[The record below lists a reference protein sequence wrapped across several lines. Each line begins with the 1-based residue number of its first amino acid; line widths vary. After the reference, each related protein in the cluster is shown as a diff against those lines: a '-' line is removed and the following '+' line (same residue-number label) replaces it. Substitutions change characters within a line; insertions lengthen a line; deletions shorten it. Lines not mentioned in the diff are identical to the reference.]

1 MTHFSAHRKSSGPA
15 ASAVLANRQKARRLV
30 SIFTGLLI
38 FLLLITAPTPIN
50 ARGGEEETDPL
61 TMEWDEI
68 VASARGSEVSFY
80 MWGGST
86 EINAWIDMQVA
97 EGLKAEYDIT
107 LKRVP
112 MDASVFVN
120 KLLAEKQAGRD
131 KGVIDL
137 LWINGENFRNA
148 KEAGLL
154 WGPYVEKLPNFA
166 AHVDPTSAATDFG
179 FPTDG
184 YETPY
189 GKAWFVFEYDT
200 ANIENPPADFDKLT
214 TWIKA
219 NPGRFTYPQ
228 PPDFTGS
235 AFLRLA
241 FYHANGGYK
250 AFIDGFDEN
259 LAERSIEPL
268 IAWLEEIEPYLWQEG
283 RSYPRDSAAL
293 DALFERGEVDF
304 SMNYNVSHASNKIAT
319 GQYPDTVRTFVP
331 KNSALFNLHFTAIPF
346 NSPNKAG
353 ALVLSNYLLSPGIQL
368 SKNDPANWGDLTV
381 LDPEK
386 LDADDAAAFAALDQ
400 GVAALSLEALTSEA
414 VPEISSEYIE
424 FLESAWDERILR
436 K

>member
-1 MTHFSAHRKSSGPA
+1 MTHFSAHRKARGPA
-15 ASAVLANRQKARRLV
+15 VSVLGLRERRLFT
-30 SIFTGLLI
+30 IFTGLLI
-38 FLLLITAPTPIN
+38 FLLLITAPLPVG

-61 TMEWDEI
+61 TMEWEEI

-86 EINAWIDMQVA
+86 EINTWIDMKVA

-120 KLLAEKQAGRD
+120 KLLAEKQAGRE

-154 WGPYVEKLPNFA
+154 WGPYVQELPNFTSY
-166 AHVDPTSAATDFG
+166 VDPASAATDFG

-184 YETPY
+184 YEAPY

-200 ANIENPPADFDKLT
+200 AKMENPPADFNKLT
-214 TWIKA
+214 AWIKA

-241 FYHANGGYK
+241 FYHANGGHEV
-250 AFIDGFDEN
+250 FMDGFDEN
-259 LAERSIEPL
+259 LAEKSVKPL
-268 IAWLEEIEPYLWQEG
+268 IAWLEDIEPYLWQEG

-331 KNSALFNLHFTAIPF
+331 EDSALFNLHFTAVPF

-353 ALVLSNYLLSPGIQL
+353 ALVLSNYLLSPEIQL

-381 LDPEK
+381 LDPGR
-386 LDADDAAAFAALDQ
+386 LDAADAAAFSALDQ
-400 GVAALSLEALTSEA
+400 GVATLSLEALTSEA